1 MTALR
6 WSAGSVA
13 ARLAIVVFDAKRGE
27 PSDRYTELMAR
38 HAALLEEIHRR
49 LEQHQRSVLE
59 QLPIGGSGRSFGGSS
74 EGIMLG
80 PDGELIAT
88 LSLHDAHGV
97 ETEVVLRAGPGGPV
111 EVVQPSDERRE
122 LTLPPQSP
130 DETDERIR
138 AVTTL
143 AHQHLPT
150 RAVEDFLAMLR
161 PALRLVHAGEGDAV
175 IAQLGGLPT
184 LPINSWPVWDGHGPL
199 SHVLT
204 FDCAPVAELLPGL
217 GIPQEGRL
225 GFFYFDGAYDEFQS
239 TVGAWDPK
247 TRPGFRVFHLHPE
260 RSNRTNITHAAT
272 PAPPGLK
279 PFAPV
284 ALTAIRTL
292 TWPAHETPM
301 AEEVWRRHGLA
312 GPRDGVASDPVQAL
326 YDALW
331 ELPGGGY
338 DTHQIGGHPCPQQ
351 GPVEMEVEQL
361 RRGLDG
367 EPFEWGNPDVQSAAS
382 NWQLL
387 LQVASDD
394 HADMMWGDVGQLYYL
409 VTTAERPEEAL
420 FTWQCG

>member
-1 MTALR
+1 ML
-6 WSAGSVA
+6 WSVGSGD
-13 ARLAIVVFDAKRGE
+13 ARLTIMVVDAEAGE
-27 PSDRYTELMAR
+27 PCDRYSELMAR
-38 HAALLEEIHRR
+38 HAALQGEICRR
-49 LEQHQRSVLE
+49 LDQHQRSVLE
-59 QLPIGGSGRSFGGSS
+59 QLPIAGSGQSFGGSS

-88 LSLHDAHGV
+88 LRLHDGHGV
-97 ETEVVLRAGPGGPV
+97 ETAVVLRARPGGPV
-111 EVVQPSDERRE
+111 EVVQPSDEGPE
-122 LTLPPQSP
+122 PAPPGQSL

-138 AVTTL
+138 TVTSL
-143 AHQHLPT
+143 AHEHLPT
-150 RAVEDFLAMLR
+150 QAAEDFLTMLR
-161 PALRLVHAGEGDAV
+161 PALRLVHAGEGDPV

-199 SHVLT
+199 SHVLS
-204 FDCAPVAELLPGL
+204 FDCAPVTELLPGL
-217 GIPQEGRL
+217 GIPQDGRL
-225 GFFYFDGAYDEFQS
+225 AFFYFDGAYNDFQS
-239 TVGAWDPK
+239 TVGSWEPS
-247 TRPGFRVFHLHPE
+247 TRPGFRVLHLHPE
-260 RSNRTNITHAAT
+260 QSTRAHITNAAT

-284 ALTAIRTL
+284 ALTALRTL

-312 GPRDGVASDPVQAL
+312 GPRDGVASEPVEAL
-326 YDALW
+326 YAALW

-351 GPVEMEVEQL
+351 GPVELEVEQL
-361 RRGLDG
+361 RRGLDS

-394 HADMMWGDVGQLYYL
+394 AANMMWGDVGQLYYL
-409 VTTAERPEEAL
+409 VTNAEKPEEAL
-420 FTWQCG
+420 CTLQCG